1 MDITN
6 KSMRPLTISLS
17 GSMKLLCGL
26 MIITYS
32 PLEHPANSTAAIVVS
47 I

>member
-6 KSMRPLTISLS
+6 KSRRPLTISLS
-17 GSMKLLCGL
+17 CGLKLLCGF
-26 MIITYS
+26 MIIKYS
-32 PLEHPANSTAAIVVS
+32 PLEHTANSTAAIVVS